1 LAIKG
6 TDIVKRLPE
15 GGKKNC
21 RECGLPTCF
30 AFAMKL
36 AAGGIAVEKCP
47 HIMPEVIKELEDSL
61 APPIR
66 PVTIGRGADALV
78 VGDETVLYRHEK
90 TFVHQPGIAVLIA
103 DDEPA
108 GAADGKIKKL
118 KELQFNWVGKTLEA
132 DLLALQYKS
141 GDPAKFTALV
151 NKVLSAVDC
160 PLMLISEDTD
170 ALLAAHSLCA
180 GRKPLLYPVTAQNLE
195 RVIGAVKLNPA
206 VVAVKGAGVES
217 LVHLTN
223 RLKEAGIED
232 VLLDPGSRDLQSA
245 VRDQT
250 LVRRAALRQGM
261 RALGYPTIA
270 FPCFMT
276 ADKRRETLLASM
288 FITRYAAVIVL
299 SDIAE
304 HTLLPLLVQRLNIY
318 TDPRIPMAM
327 EEKVYPINNPDAG
340 SPVLITTNWALTYF
354 IVASEVE
361 ASKAPAW
368 LCVKDAG
375 GLGVLTAWAAGKFSG
390 DSIAPFIKK
399 CGVEGM
405 VSHRRLVIPGKVAR
419 IRNELAE
426 ALPDWQIIVGP
437 GDANEI
443 PAYLPGLVKSWKGQ
457 P

>member
-6 TDIVKRLPE
+6 TEIVKRLPE

-36 AAGGIAVEKCP
+36 ASGGIAIEKCP
-47 HIMPEVIKELEDSL
+47 YISPEVSSELEDAL

-66 PVTIGRGADALV
+66 PVTIGTGASALV

-103 DDEPA
+103 DDEPDEA
-108 GAADGKIKKL
+108 VEGKIRKL
-118 KELQFNWVGKTLEA
+118 QELQFSWVGKTLKA
-132 DLLALQYKS
+132 DLLALQYQS
-141 GDPAKFTALV
+141 GDPAKYTVLV
-151 NKVLSAVDC
+151 KKALSAPDS
-160 PLMLISEDTD
+160 PLILISEDTD
-170 ALLAAHSLCA
+170 VLLNAHGLCA
-180 GRKPLLYPVTAQNLE
+180 GRNPILYPVTAQNLE
-195 RVIGAVKLNPA
+195 KVIGAVKEKPA
-206 VVAVKGAGVES
+206 VLAVKGFGVES
-217 LVHLTN
+217 LVHLTH

-232 VLLDPGSRDLQSA
+232 VLLDPGSKDLQSA

-250 LVRRAALRQGM
+250 LVRRAALKQGF
-261 RALGYPTIA
+261 RALGYPTVA

-276 ADKRRETLLASM
+276 ADKRREMLLASM
-288 FITRYAAVIVL
+288 FITRYASVIVL
-299 SDIAE
+299 SDIDE
-304 HTLLPLLVQRLNIY
+304 HTLQALLVQRLNIY
-318 TDPRIPMAM
+318 TDPRMPMSM

-361 ASKAPAW
+361 ASKVPAW
-368 LCVKDAG
+368 LCVKETG

-390 DSIAPFIKK
+390 DSIAPFIRK
-399 CGVEGM
+399 CGVEGT
-405 VSHRRLVIPGKVAR
+405 VNHRRLVIPGKVAR
-419 IRNELAE
+419 IRNELSE

-443 PAYLPGLVKSWKGQ
+443 PAYLPALVKSWKG
-457 P
+457 

>member
-21 RECGLPTCF
+21 KECGLPTCF

-36 AAGGIAVEKCP
+36 ASGGIAIEKCP
-47 HIMPEVIKELEDSL
+47 YISPEVSKELEDAL

-66 PVTIGRGADALV
+66 PVIIGTGANALV

-108 GAADGKIKKL
+108 EAVEGKIRKM
-118 KELQFNWVGKTLEA
+118 KELQFSWVGKTLKA

-141 GDPAKFTALV
+141 GDRAKYGALV
-151 NKVLSAVDC
+151 KKALSAVDC

-170 ALLAAHSLCA
+170 ALLAAHDLCA
-180 GRKPLLYPVTAQNLE
+180 ERKPLLYPVTAQNLE
-195 RVIGAVKLNPA
+195 KVISTVKAKSAVL
-206 VVAVKGAGVES
+206 AVKGAGVES

-245 VRDQT
+245 LRDQT
-250 LVRRAALRQGM
+250 LIRRAALRQGF
-261 RALGYPTIA
+261 RALGYPTVA

-276 ADKRRETLLASM
+276 TDKHREMLLASM
-288 FITRYAAVIVL
+288 FIPKYAAVIVL
-299 SDIAE
+299 SDIDE
-304 HTLLPLLVQRLNIY
+304 HTLLPLLVQRMNIY
-318 TDPRIPMAM
+318 TDPRMPMSM
-327 EEKVYPINNPDAG
+327 EEKVYPINNPDAA

-361 ASKAPAW
+361 ASKVPVW
-368 LCVKDAG
+368 LCVKETG

-390 DSIAPFIKK
+390 DSIAPFIRK

-405 VSHRRLVIPGKVAR
+405 VNHKRLVIPGKVAR
-419 IRNELAE
+419 IRNELTE

-443 PAYLPGLVKSWKGQ
+443 PAYLPALVKSWKG
-457 P
+457 

>member
-1 LAIKG
+1 MAIKG
-6 TDIVKRLPE
+6 TEIVKRLPE

-36 AAGGIAVEKCP
+36 ASGGIAIEKCP
-47 HIMPEVIKELEDSL
+47 YISPEVSSELEDAL

-66 PVTIGRGADALV
+66 PVTIGMGANALV

-103 DDEPA
+103 DDEPVEA
-108 GAADGKIKKL
+108 VDGKIRKL
-118 KELQFNWVGKTLEA
+118 QELQFSWVGKTLKA

-141 GDPAKFTALV
+141 GDPAKYTVLV
-151 NKVLSAVDC
+151 NKALSAADC

-170 ALLAAHSLCA
+170 ALLKAHGLCA
-180 GRKPLLYPVTAQNLE
+180 GRKPILYPVTAQNLE
-195 RVIGAVKLNPA
+195 KVIGALKEKPA
-206 VVAVKGAGVES
+206 VLAIKGAGVES
-217 LVHLTN
+217 LVQLTHQ
-223 RLKEAGIED
+223 LKEAGIED
-232 VLLDPGSRDLQSA
+232 VLLDPGSKDLQSA

-250 LVRRAALRQGM
+250 LVRRAALKQGF
-261 RALGYPTIA
+261 RALGYPTVA
-270 FPCFMT
+270 FPCFMD
-276 ADKRRETLLASM
+276 ADKRREMLLASM

-299 SDIAE
+299 SDIDE
-304 HTLLPLLVQRLNIY
+304 HTLLPLLVQRMNIY
-318 TDPRIPMAM
+318 TDPRMPMSM
-327 EEKVYPINNPDAG
+327 EEKVYPINNPDAA

-361 ASKAPAW
+361 ASKVPVW
-368 LCVKDAG
+368 LCVKETG
-375 GLGVLTAWAAGKFSG
+375 GLGVLTAWAAGKFGG
-390 DSIAPFIKK
+390 DSVAPFIKK

-405 VSHRRLVIPGKVAR
+405 VNHRRLVIPGKVAR

-426 ALPDWQIIVGP
+426 ALPDWQIVVGP

-443 PAYLPGLVKSWKGQ
+443 PGYLPALVKSWKG
-457 P
+457 

>member
-1 LAIKG
+1 MAIKG

-21 RECGLPTCF
+21 KECGLPTCF

-36 AAGGIAVEKCP
+36 ASGGIAIEKCP
-47 HIMPEVIKELEDSL
+47 YISPEVSKELEDAL

-66 PVTIGRGADALV
+66 PVIIGTGANALV

-108 GAADGKIKKL
+108 EAVEGKIRKM
-118 KELQFNWVGKTLEA
+118 KELQFSWVGKTLKA

-141 GDPAKFTALV
+141 GDRAKYGALV
-151 NKVLSAVDC
+151 KKALSAVDC

-170 ALLAAHSLCA
+170 ALLAAHDLCA
-180 GRKPLLYPVTAQNLE
+180 ERKPLLYPVTAQNLE
-195 RVIGAVKLNPA
+195 KVISTVKAKSAVL
-206 VVAVKGAGVES
+206 AVKGAGVES

-245 VRDQT
+245 LRDQT
-250 LVRRAALRQGM
+250 LIRRAALRQGF
-261 RALGYPTIA
+261 RALGYPTVA

-276 ADKRRETLLASM
+276 TDKHREMLLASM
-288 FITRYAAVIVL
+288 FIPKYAAVIVL
-299 SDIAE
+299 SDIDE
-304 HTLLPLLVQRLNIY
+304 HTLLPLLVQRMNIY
-318 TDPRIPMAM
+318 TDPRMPMSM
-327 EEKVYPINNPDAG
+327 EEKVYPINNPDAA

-361 ASKAPAW
+361 ASKVPVW
-368 LCVKDAG
+368 LCVKETG

-390 DSIAPFIKK
+390 DSIAPFIRK

-405 VSHRRLVIPGKVAR
+405 VNHKRLVIPGKVAR
-419 IRNELAE
+419 IRNELTE

-443 PAYLPGLVKSWKGQ
+443 PAYLPALVKSWKG
-457 P
+457 